1 MLDSLAISLQ
11 EDRVEVR
18 VPRPLP
24 AVRADRVRVGEI
36 FYNLIVNAMKYNDKA
51 DKWIEIGWRENPAGP
66 PVFYVRDN
74 GIGIPEKHHDAMFRI
89 FKRLHGRDKYG
100 GGTGAGL
107 TIVKKI
113 IERHHGRIWLESS
126 AGRGDD
132 ASISP
137 WKKETYVP
145 EPPTQPILLVED
157 SPEDFETTQR
167 AFRRSGLKNPILRC
181 ADGDEAL
188 DFLFHRG
195 EPTPDAPRPGVIL
208 LDLNLPGT
216 DGREVLAEIKAS
228 DDLKQIPV
236 IVLTTSADERDVQAC
251 YQAGASSYIQKP
263 VDLEGFM
270 KAIERLNDYWFEVV
284 ILPKGQ

>member
-1 MLDSLAISLQ
+1 M
-11 EDRVEVR
+11 
-18 VPRPLP
+18 
-24 AVRADRVRVGEI
+24 
-36 FYNLIVNAMKYNDKA
+36 
-51 DKWIEIGWRENPAGP
+51 
-66 PVFYVRDN
+66 
-74 GIGIPEKHHDAMFRI
+74 
-89 FKRLHGRDKYG
+89 
-100 GGTGAGL
+100 
-107 TIVKKI
+107 
-113 IERHHGRIWLESS
+113 
-126 AGRGDD
+126 
-132 ASISP
+132 
-137 WKKETYVP
+137 P

-181 ADGDEAL
+181 ADGDDAL

-195 EPTPDAPRPGVIL
+195 SHADAPRPGVIL

-216 DGREVLAEIKAS
+216 DGREVLSEIKAN

-251 YQAGASSYIQKP
+251 YLAGASSYIQKP
-263 VDLEGFM
+263 VDVEGFM